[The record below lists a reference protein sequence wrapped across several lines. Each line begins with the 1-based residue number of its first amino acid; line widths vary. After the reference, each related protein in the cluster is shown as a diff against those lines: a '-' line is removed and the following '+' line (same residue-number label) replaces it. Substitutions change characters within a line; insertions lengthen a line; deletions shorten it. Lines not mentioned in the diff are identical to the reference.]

1 MKLKKMLKRQKKFSD
16 CFFDSKSLTEAE
28 KIELHKTF
36 CLSMHSEL
44 SFLANTVQYRDHRPT
59 SVATHREN
67 ILFETMDVM
76 RYSMAMLNLWDFSID
91 EIENAFKS
99 RAAHLENRNV
109 KNIENWNGNP
119 VIVCDM
125 DDVLTRFRQDFYA
138 WINKTY
144 GQNLDEKSGEYYL
157 KSTVDGK
164 SSDALLAEFTH
175 GGKNANLGVN
185 KHMVAELK
193 QLHDAGYWIHILTA
207 RPSSNLKCLYETY
220 EWLAE
225 HVPFFDSVSLKSEKY
240 LWLASTE
247 PYKAGQVVCAID
259 DSPKH
264 AAEFAQHGIPTLI
277 PKRNYNRS
285 VWKNENIT
293 YFDWERGSIQ
303 KYVAK
308 CLNNIGA

>member
-16 CFFDSKSLTEAE
+16 CFFDSKSLSEAE

-59 SVATHREN
+59 SVATP
-67 ILFETMDVM
+67 
-76 RYSMAMLNLWDFSID
+76 
-91 EIENAFKS
+91 

-109 KNIENWNGNP
+109 KNIESWNGNP
-119 VIVCDM
+119 VIVVDM

-144 GQNLDEKSGEYYL
+144 NQNLDEKSGEYYL

-185 KHMVAELK
+185 THMVAELK

-207 RPSSNLKCLYETY
+207 RPESNLKCLYETY
-220 EWLAE
+220 EWLAK

-247 PYKAGQVVCAID
+247 PYKAGQALSMIHRSTPQSLPSTASQHSFQKGTTIVQYGKMRTSRTSIGSAD
-259 DSPKH
+259 RFKNMSP
-264 AAEFAQHGIPTLI
+264 
-277 PKRNYNRS
+277 N
-285 VWKNENIT
+285 V
-293 YFDWERGSIQ
+293 
-303 KYVAK
+303 
-308 CLNNIGA
+308 